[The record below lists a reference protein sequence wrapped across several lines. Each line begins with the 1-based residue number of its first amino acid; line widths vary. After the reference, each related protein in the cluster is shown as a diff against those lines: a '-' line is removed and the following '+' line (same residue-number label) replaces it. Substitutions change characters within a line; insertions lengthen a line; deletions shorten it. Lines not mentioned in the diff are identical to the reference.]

1 MQDNSPVCHLRG
13 SHPNLYPTVE
23 DEAIRDLPRAREDAV
38 QDLKAAK
45 LRLKSFLLRAAR

>member
-1 MQDNSPVCHLRG
+1 MEDNLPIWQLRG

-23 DEAIRDLPRAREDAV
+23 DEAILDLSRARQDAV

-45 LRLKSFLLRAAR
+45 FRLKSFLLRAAR